1 LNGKKIIKSS
11 QPGAQ
16 HNERRYM
23 KTQTKHYLSELVGK
37 TIFGVR
43 PLFDSELEL
52 MMWDKTSDP
61 TAILEFTDGTYGIV
75 MCDPEGNGSG
85 FIEIGKY

>member
-1 LNGKKIIKSS
+1 
-11 QPGAQ
+11 
-16 HNERRYM
+16 M
-23 KTQTKHYLSELVGK
+23 KTETKHYLSELEGK
-37 TIFGVR
+37 TIFKVR
-43 PLFDSELEL
+43 PLDDSELEL

-85 FIEIGKY
+85 FIETGKY